1 MKSFLLGYRWNSS
14 IGRHG
19 RPRIRCGYGGQ
30 GTADGAVVAPIY
42 DWTGFYIGAN
52 GGWGQS
58 RNCWDF
64 LDVAGVAR
72 R

>member
-1 MKSFLLGYRWNSS
+1 M
-14 IGRHG
+14 I
-19 RPRIRCGYGGQ
+19 
-30 GTADGAVVAPIY
+30 APIY

-64 LDVAGVAR
+64 LTRLA
-72 R
+72 